1 MNERIPQVPPVI
13 AALDANESRPLWSVM
28 IPSYNCIRFLRFTL
42 ESILA
47 QDPGKSKMQIEVVD
61 DCSTDGDVGAL
72 VDEIGKGRIAFYR
85 QDINKGSVRNFETCI
100 NRSTGKLVHLLHG
113 DDAVKVGF
121 YAEIEALFYE
131 FPEIGA
137 AYARSATID
146 EKGNEEREWA
156 ANLFPPRG
164 IVDDFLARIA
174 GFQQLQ
180 PPSMVVKRSVYER
193 LGSFF
198 AVDYG
203 EDWEMWIRIA
213 ASYKVA
219 FSPKCLAL
227 YRAGHGTNV
236 TKHSISTGRNI
247 IDISRVIDI
256 VQEYFPLNKRKEYK
270 SKAQKNFSNHYARA
284 SVKIYPENKEIAF
297 VQARGAL
304 KLDKNLKTFYYIFR
318 LYLLHF
324 GSSLGLK
331 AAKKSLIGSNTIYIL
346 MYLNDLYL
354 S

>member
-13 AALDANESRPLWSVM
+13 AALDPNESRPLWSVM
-28 IPSYNCIRFLRFTL
+28 IPSYNCINFLRCTL

-85 QDINKGSVRNFETCI
+85 QDINRGSLRNFETCI

-113 DDAVKVGF
+113 DDAVKVG
-121 YAEIEALFYE
+121 
-131 FPEIGA
+131 
-137 AYARSATID
+137 
-146 EKGNEEREWA
+146 NEEPEWA

-164 IVDDFLARIA
+164 IINDFLARIA

-198 AVDYG
+198 AVNYG

-227 YRAGHGTNV
+227 YRAGHGTNI
-236 TKHSISTGRNI
+236 TKHSISSGRNI
-247 IDISRVIDI
+247 TDISRVIDI

-284 SVKIYPENKEIAF
+284 SVIIYRENKDMAF
-297 VQARGAL
+297 VQARGAW

-318 LYLLHF
+318 LYLLHIRN
-324 GSSLGLK
+324 SLG
-331 AAKKSLIGSNTIYIL
+331 
-346 MYLNDLYL
+346 
-354 S
+354 

>member
-85 QDINKGSVRNFETCI
+85 QDINKGSLRNFETCI

-203 EDWEMWIRIA
+203 EDWEMWVRIA
-213 ASYKVA
+213 AHFPVA
-219 FSPKCLAL
+219 YSPKCLAR
-227 YRAGHGTNV
+227 YRYFNATSITYRSVEAGQNV
-236 TKHSISTGRNI
+236 EDIIKI
-247 IDISRVIDI
+247 IDIFQNHLPADHQKRIRGLARRNYSR
-256 VQEYFPLNKRKEYK
+256 YCANL
-270 SKAQKNFSNHYARA
+270 AHA
-284 SVKIYPENKEIAF
+284 IYYDNPQSAF
-297 VQARGAL
+297 VQIRGAL
-304 KLDKNLKTFYYIFR
+304 KMSKDYKV
-318 LYLLHF
+318 LYLA
-324 GSSLGLK
+324 LK
-331 AAKKSLIGSNTIYIL
+331 LYVKHLINFKKIRNLWIK
-346 MYLNDLYL
+346 DV
-354 S
+354 